1 MIIEILVVL
10 ALICLNGV
18 LSMSELAIVSARPA
32 RLKPLEF
39 KSAGAR
45 AALRLGE
52 QPGRFLSTVQIG
64 ITLVG
69 VLTGALSGA
78 SLGVRLSHWL
88 VDQGMSED
96 TAATLGVGSVV
107 VALTYVSLIV
117 GELVPKQLA
126 LRNPEAVAMRMA
138 PAMLMLSKVAAP
150 VVWLLDRSGRV
161 LLWALGQRGVSSNK
175 VTEEEVHTILTEA
188 HEGGVLEDEEREM
201 MAGVMRLGDRSAR
214 ALMTPRH
221 EVMMLELEAT
231 SVEAVAA
238 VRRIARP
245 RMLVQS
251 RVTGEVVGIITLAD
265 AFQAVSRREALDLR
279 SLVRDLP
286 VVSDRADALDVLEVL
301 HRSVHHMALVYDEYG
316 NFEGII
322 TTDDVL
328 EAITGA
334 VTSADAGE
342 PALLVRADGSMLV
355 SGWMPADELC
365 DRLGLPRDLA
375 GEYDTVA
382 GLVLHQLGHMPALG
396 DIVFAEGYQFE
407 VIDLDGVRIDKVLV
421 SRMNA

>member
-96 TAATLGVGSVV
+96 TAATLGVGGVV

-150 VVWLLDRSGRV
+150 VVWWGRV
-161 LLWALGQRGVSSNK
+161 SA
-175 VTEEEVHTILTEA
+175 
-188 HEGGVLEDEEREM
+188 
-201 MAGVMRLGDRSAR
+201 AGPPYPHS
-214 ALMTPRH
+214 
-221 EVMMLELEAT
+221 
-231 SVEAVAA
+231 
-238 VRRIARP
+238 
-245 RMLVQS
+245 
-251 RVTGEVVGIITLAD
+251 
-265 AFQAVSRREALDLR
+265 QAWCSRR
-279 SLVRDLP
+279 P
-286 VVSDRADALDVLEVL
+286 
-301 HRSVHHMALVYDEYG
+301 
-316 NFEGII
+316 
-322 TTDDVL
+322 
-328 EAITGA
+328 
-334 VTSADAGE
+334 
-342 PALLVRADGSMLV
+342 PAPCR
-355 SGWMPADELC
+355 
-365 DRLGLPRDLA
+365 
-375 GEYDTVA
+375 
-382 GLVLHQLGHMPALG
+382 
-396 DIVFAEGYQFE
+396 
-407 VIDLDGVRIDKVLV
+407 
-421 SRMNA
+421 